1 MAEQYLNLSIIRSY
15 EISIWTLQDRFVS
28 ILKWA
33 TMDQKGEVQNPQV
46 ILRDDGT
53 QEFTFNIP
61 QYYQDGFKRISNPL
75 WIHLDQQ
82 PLEAN
87 MHKLKVV
94 FNKNTTN
101 EAVFEFLVVSVTEDH
116 TKDEVDITVKAEGL
130 AFHELGKT
138 GYRISLSQENF
149 EKVENDWFDNGYN
162 IETQEWAPRP
172 LMNLQFWND
181 LIFKDSDGD
190 WRTNWRY
197 EIQMDWS
204 AFSNSELNRKSN
216 ILYEDAYVSSWQLD
230 GDDIKPRAV
239 ENLREKER
247 PIEISESNYYNVTQT
262 IAKQFGVFCRYAY
275 EHNDR
280 YEITGRKV
288 IYYNNYI
295 KDAEGHIDLT
305 YPYSSQA
312 ITRTSDNTSLTTK
325 LYVHSVEDEDYGV
338 LSIMNVDANKS
349 REDYIL
355 DFDYLIKIGAINEE
369 QIDDLKQFELDIRR
383 LNDMIIENQE
393 RTRIVQN
400 QLVEVSANVTFYD
413 NAVKLDAEQFEQNN
427 NLANSITGGNQMVPI
442 EKVFTVMDG
451 TEKGIGWYINITIE
465 GLDAGS
471 VSLYESR
478 KSTAGSFGTG
488 YSNPISSFQPIFDE
502 YNNVI
507 RLQNLSRNNAQIDDS
522 QIYLIGQY
530 NPKTKYQNIAKTWE
544 QRQGIDS
551 KKLQEASDEEADLNW
566 YLYGSRVGY
575 ALAGG
580 TRLDGEYHGIG
591 MLWMD
596 GIGPI
601 PTSNDRD
608 YNQYID
614 YELDVRILGN
624 QSEVAALQEQ
634 IQTTD
639 LSKLSFDYFK
649 DDDAENTTP
658 DLYYYYEI
666 YSKQKE
672 KTVNAFERMMGPA
685 LREGYWQPEDYN
697 DYGDVYYD
705 NFILGNEPTTPYLHF
720 IWDHDKYY
728 ENEEPV
734 IYTAD
739 TAGRMRQH
747 MIIDL
752 TNYLSY
758 LKGHLDRIVFGYY
771 DPIISSTI
779 KELRKN
785 VQNLIDNE
793 VDQIPDTDG
802 ATIFDVTYVS
812 IAKLKQYYSGHSFRS
827 YSTIHDI
834 INADGHTE
842 DYYTAALKALFTEV
856 CITDISLYMNTL
868 SDSTID
874 NDLSEIVQNLNSLV
888 EAIKQLKSL
897 FTSYINAEKELLKSI
912 SINNYGEHSI
922 TDTTNQNYPG
932 HLQIFNQEYD
942 KADKLYT
949 LTNKVLSWYMYLSS
963 IQGQIETLEN
973 NELNT
978 YRTFTIGADCELG
991 WIINK
996 NNQEQKQIPVLIIT
1010 GTDTLP
1016 QNLVEYIQTG
1026 VYTYSS
1032 SLPDQY
1038 NERPG
1043 ISIINADENQCPF
1056 IGYYTGDNNGIN
1068 TIISIEK
1075 LFSLNY
1081 NTDFIGDAS
1090 QLEFTKEVDGA
1101 IFPIL
1106 VSDYPYQRVY
1116 PRFYFNSL
1124 KLRDTNSKLRLKINQ
1139 QELVSNEDYYMI
1151 TDDRSKGI
1159 LVSGIGYYLTI
1170 RSEIF
1175 YKYMCE
1181 NVRIVVD
1188 MLYTLLNADTSIY
1201 LDAIKVSKENASPKV
1216 SYKVQL
1222 SILNPE
1228 FIQTAYNR
1236 LNQIVHINDNDL
1248 KLEDVSGYIS
1258 AVTLQLDKP
1267 WEDTVEVKNYQTK
1280 FEDLFSTIVAQTEAM
1295 KKSEGGISNAV
1306 KAFNSYGFIDSD
1318 ILQDSMLRAD
1328 LDLAFNKGSLT
1339 ISQKDGIWG
1348 VSESGVVAFRGGG
1361 IFTATTKDANN
1372 NWNWNTGI
1380 LPTGINADLITSG
1393 QLDTNRIKIYAGDEL
1408 RFQMNG
1414 SGLYAYKGYDEDEY
1428 NQLISVTGNDQKE
1441 ISSKVEE
1448 SSKKQYLLYNSEGL
1462 FLRTEAGAYVL
1473 KNEPMY
1479 LDENKTLPAF
1489 EMGTY
1494 TDTSG
1499 KEHSYYIL
1507 DPVTGEKI
1515 QKTKPVYSLV
1525 ESQVDRVEVSWEGFI
1540 LRNWEGE
1547 KVFYADP
1554 DTGNLTLKGYVQA
1567 SGGQIGGWTL
1577 YDDRLTSNG
1586 ISLISGPANAA
1597 GIQLSPT
1604 GLRQNTVT
1612 DYLRNNRTLY
1622 IYELVDYTGPVDEED
1637 RDTIYYMP
1645 FDSMYD
1651 LIVTD
1656 SETQLYVARDKMSF
1670 AKPLY
1675 IEQIQTTGTTEINNE
1690 NIESGTNPGET
1701 YNATSTSVS
1710 VTPVNETC
1718 YIKESDDAEDVIR
1731 DGSGDPIIYDPSDNT
1746 FSWLDQIEAA
1756 YVNSE
1761 TDYTTFIDIQYITE
1775 YIKYN
1780 IESQEELT
1788 LRPVGSDEITFQVS
1802 AQTGEI
1808 VIRSGMIGNVTVV
1821 KDQGLSGGTISNVEL
1836 TPDNKFN
1843 VNGQEQEFG
1852 MLFYDFGYNDK
1863 TGMFTLYR
1871 VNGESVNFNIAA
1883 TQFYK
1888 NAIAAAGTLTL
1899 QVTVSGNTAT
1909 YTAEAGQYPYLETAP
1924 FGPEYPEKKT
1934 KITDT
1939 ITANSGSQTYT
1950 ITAKTA
1956 LNQLSKTIT
1965 VGNNSSGV
1973 SGDGV
1978 SGDEN
1983 TGICVD
1989 CKKTCFQSCG
1999 KVCTKTSESASSV
2012 NCDVNCIGAC
2022 KATCSGGCKGECL
2035 STCTNN
2041 CAEHCSS
2048 GCSGSCDNTCK
2059 DQCVSCGTSCST
2071 QCKGSGK
2078 KEYSCFAPGSL
2089 ITLCDGTRKSI
2100 ENIKKGDCVVA
2111 YNTNTKVFENKLVS
2125 MAHAMKNTPEL
2136 VKIIFDDKSEL
2147 IMTPGHPILSTNG
2160 WKSRNIEDSKLGHGV
2175 EATLLQIGDIIVGQY
2190 KNKII
2195 REIIE
2200 YNNDDNITVYNA
2212 TTEDD
2217 HTFVVNDIVAH
2228 NQKIPPEITPM

>member
-33 TMDQKGEVQNPQV
+33 TMDQKGEVQDPQV

-53 QEFTFNIP
+53 QEFTFSIP
-61 QYYQDGFKRISNPL
+61 QYYQDGFNKISNPL

-87 MHKLKVV
+87 MHKLKIV
-94 FNKNTTN
+94 FNKNTEY
-101 EAVFEFLVVSVTEDH
+101 EAIFEFLVVSVTEDH
-116 TKDEVDITVKAEGL
+116 NRDEVDITVKSEGL

-149 EKVENDWFDNGYN
+149 EKIENDWFDNGYN
-162 IETQEWAPRP
+162 IETQEWLPRP

-204 AFSNSELNRKSN
+204 AFSNSELNRRN
-216 ILYEDAYVSSWQLD
+216 DILYEDAYVSSWQLD
-230 GDDIKPRAV
+230 GNDIKPRAV

-262 IAKQFGVFCRYAY
+262 IAEQFGVFCRYEY

-280 YEITGRKV
+280 YEIIGRKV

-295 KDAEGHIDLT
+295 KDADGHIDLT
-305 YPYSSQA
+305 YPYSSQT
-312 ITRTSDNTSLTTK
+312 ITRTSDNTALTTK
-325 LYVHSVEDEDYGV
+325 LYVHSVEDEDYGT
-338 LSIMNVDANKS
+338 LSIMNVEANKS

-355 DFDYLIKIGAINEE
+355 DFNYLIKIGAINEE

-393 RTRIVQN
+393 RTRIVQD

-413 NAVKLDAEQFEQNN
+413 NAVKLDAEQFEQNK
-427 NLANSITGGNQMVPI
+427 NLANSITGGNQIVPI
-442 EKVFTVMDG
+442 EKAFTVMDG
-451 TEKGIGWYINITIE
+451 TEKGIGWYINITID

-478 KSTAGSFGTG
+478 KSAISGLGAG
-488 YSNPISSFQPIFDE
+488 YSNPISSFQPIFDD

-507 RLQNLSRNNAQIDDS
+507 RLQNLSRNNDQIDDS

-530 NPKTKYQNIAKTWE
+530 DPKTKYDNIAATWE
-544 QRQGIDS
+544 QRYGIDN
-551 KKLQEASDEEADLNW
+551 KKYQEALEEEANLNW

-575 ALAGG
+575 AIADG

-591 MLWMD
+591 ILWMD

-601 PTSNDRD
+601 PTPEDRD

-624 QSEVAALQEQ
+624 ESEVAALQEQ

-649 DDDAENTTP
+649 DNDEENTTP
-658 DLYYYYEI
+658 DLYYYFEI
-666 YSKQKE
+666 YTKQKE
-672 KTVNAFERMMGPA
+672 KFVNAFERMMGPA

-705 NFILGNEPTTPYLHF
+705 NFILDDGPTTPYLHF

-728 ENEEPV
+728 ESEEPI
-734 IYTAD
+734 IYTSD
-739 TAGRMRQH
+739 TAGRMKQH
-747 MIIDL
+747 MMINL
-752 TNYLSY
+752 TNHLSQ
-758 LKGHLDRIVFGYY
+758 LKGHLGQLVFGYY
-771 DPIISSTI
+771 DPVISSTI
-779 KELRKN
+779 NELKKN
-785 VQNLIDNE
+785 IRNLTDYELNH
-793 VDQIPDTDG
+793 IPDTSG
-802 ATIFDVTYVS
+802 ATIFDTTYINV
-812 IAKLKQYYSGHSFRS
+812 AKLKEYYSEHPFRAYNDGTENDLDSIMTHEGH
-827 YSTIHDI
+827 
-834 INADGHTE
+834 GE
-842 DYYTAALKALFTEV
+842 DYLAMAIEAGSVALQMLSVDEGIITLFDTN
-856 CITDISLYMNTL
+856 INNDNIS
-868 SDSTID
+868 
-874 NDLSEIVQNLNSLV
+874 DLLTNLQILCT
-888 EAIKQLKSL
+888 QLKELKDMFSA
-897 FTSYINAEKELLKSI
+897 YINAERELLKTITTS
-912 SINNYGEHSI
+912 SYSPHSVS
-922 TDTTNQNYPG
+922 DKESENYPG
-932 HLQIFNQEYD
+932 HLQIFNEEYD
-942 KADKLYT
+942 KADKLYI

-963 IQGQIETLEN
+963 IKGQIATLEN
-973 NELNT
+973 NKLGS

-996 NNQEQKQIPVLIIT
+996 NDEEQKQVPVLIVT

-1032 SLPDQY
+1032 SLPDEY
-1038 NERPG
+1038 NERSG
-1043 ISIINADENQCPF
+1043 IDIINADETQRPF
-1056 IGYYTGDNNGIN
+1056 IGYYIGDNNGIN
-1068 TIISIEK
+1068 TIMSIEK
-1075 LFSLNY
+1075 IVNLNY
-1081 NTDFIGDAS
+1081 DTDFIGDAS
-1090 QLEFTKEVDGA
+1090 QPEFTKIVDGA
-1101 IFPIL
+1101 TFPIL

-1116 PRFYFNSL
+1116 PRFYFSSL
-1124 KLRDTNSKLRLKINQ
+1124 KLRDASSKLRLKINQ

-1159 LVSGIGYYLTI
+1159 IVSGIGYYLTV
-1170 RSEIF
+1170 RPEIF

-1181 NVRIVVD
+1181 NMRIVVD
-1188 MLYTLLNADTSIY
+1188 ILYTLLNADTSIY
-1201 LDAIKVSKENASPKV
+1201 LDAIKVSKENAAPKV
-1216 SYKVQL
+1216 SYDVQL

-1258 AVTLQLDKP
+1258 AVTLKLDKP

-1306 KAFNSYGFIDSD
+1306 KAFNAYGFIDGD
-1318 ILQDSMLRAD
+1318 ILQDSMLKAD
-1328 LDLAFNKGSLT
+1328 LDLAFNKGSLI

-1348 VSESGVVAFRGGG
+1348 TSESGVVAFRGGG
-1361 IFTATTKDANN
+1361 IFTATTKDANG

-1393 QLDTNRIKIYAGDEL
+1393 QIDTNRIKIYAGDEL

-1414 SGLYAYKGYDEDEY
+1414 SGLYAYKGYSEDEY
-1428 NQLISVTGNDQKE
+1428 NQLISVTGSDQKE

-1448 SSKKQYLLYNSEGL
+1448 SSKKQYLLYNAEGL
-1462 FLRTEAGAYVL
+1462 FLRAEAGAYV
-1473 KNEPMY
+1473 
-1479 LDENKTLPAF
+1479 
-1489 EMGTY
+1489 
-1494 TDTSG
+1494 DTSG

-1515 QKTKPVYSLV
+1515 QKTQPIYSLV

-1540 LRNWEGE
+1540 LRNWAGE

-1554 DTGNLTLKGYVQA
+1554 DTGNLTLKGYIQA
-1567 SGGQIGGWTL
+1567 NGGQLGGWTL

-1622 IYELVDYTGPVDEED
+1622 IYELVDYVGPVNEKN

-1656 SETQLYVARDKMSF
+1656 NETQLYVARDKMNF

-1675 IEQIQTTGTTEINNE
+1675 IEQIQTTGTPQNDSTNV
-1690 NIESGTNPGET
+1690 ESGIRPGET
-1701 YNATSTSVS
+1701 YNATSTTVS
-1710 VTPVNETC
+1710 TTPVNEIC
-1718 YIKESDDAEDVIR
+1718 YIKESKDAEDIIR
-1731 DGSGDPIIYDPSDNT
+1731 DGSGEPIVYDPSDST
-1746 FSWLDQIEAA
+1746 FNWLNQIKSL
-1756 YVNSE
+1756 YINSE
-1761 TDYTTFIDIQYITE
+1761 KDYNTFIDIQYITE
-1775 YIKYN
+1775 YVKYN
-1780 IESQEELT
+1780 IESQEVLT

-1808 VIRSGMIGNVTVV
+1808 IIRSGMIGNVTVV

-1843 VNGQEQEFG
+1843 VNGQEKEFG
-1852 MLFYDFGYNDK
+1852 MLFYDFGYDDT
-1863 TGMFTLYR
+1863 TGIFTLYR
-1871 VNGESVNFNIAA
+1871 VNGDSVNFNIAA
-1883 TQFYK
+1883 TQFYQ
-1888 NAIAAAGTLTL
+1888 NAIAAAGKLTL
-1899 QVTVSGNTAT
+1899 SVSVSGNTTT
-1909 YTAEAGQYPYLETAP
+1909 YTAEAGQYPYLETPP
-1924 FGPEYPEKKT
+1924 FGPEYSEKKT
-1934 KITDT
+1934 RITKT
-1939 ITANSGSQTYT
+1939 ETVSSGSQTYE
-1950 ITAKTA
+1950 IVAKTGI
-1956 LNQLSKTIT
+1956 NQLSKKVT
-1965 VGNNSSGV
+1965 VGNNGANV

-1983 TGICVD
+1983 SGICTD

-1999 KVCTKTSESASSV
+1999 KVCTNSSESAGSV

-2022 KATCSGGCKGECL
+2022 KATCSGGCKGDCKTGCQGGCK
-2035 STCTNN
+2035 STCRGECTS
-2041 CAEHCSS
+2041 CGGACSS
-2048 GCSGSCDNTCK
+2048 NCTTGCSDGCYTGCYGGCK
-2059 DQCVSCGTSCST
+2059 NKCGTNCEQNCSIV
-2071 QCKGSGK
+2071 CSGGSG
-2078 KEYSCFAPGSL
+2078 
-2089 ITLCDGTRKSI
+2089 
-2100 ENIKKGDCVVA
+2100 
-2111 YNTNTKVFENKLVS
+2111 
-2125 MAHAMKNTPEL
+2125 M
-2136 VKIIFDDKSEL
+2136 
-2147 IMTPGHPILSTNG
+2147 
-2160 WKSRNIEDSKLGHGV
+2160 W
-2175 EATLLQIGDIIVGQY
+2175 
-2190 KNKII
+2190 
-2195 REIIE
+2195 
-2200 YNNDDNITVYNA
+2200 
-2212 TTEDD
+2212 
-2217 HTFVVNDIVAH
+2217 
-2228 NQKIPPEITPM
+2228 